1 MEMYVCRSL
10 KLLNNATA
18 LCKAIELFDADAN
31 INETVNTM
39 SGLLINDLSVHKM
52 NFTWHKNNS
61 YIENVNKLV
70 EIEKRDD
77 TSMSIF
83 AEELIS
89 LNIYDKLDQNI
100 ANDPNQNYEIFAEAI
115 NYAREK
121 HLPKKKVKCK
131 KSIHEKNCMDN
142 K

>member
-1 MEMYVCRSL
+1 
-10 KLLNNATA
+10 
-18 LCKAIELFDADAN
+18 
-31 INETVNTM
+31 M
-39 SGLLINDLSVHKM
+39 SGLLINDLSDHKM

-100 ANDPNQNYEIFAEAI
+100 AMIQIKIIKYLLKLLTMLV
-115 NYAREK
+115 R
-121 HLPKKKVKCK
+121 
-131 KSIHEKNCMDN
+131 SIY
-142 K
+142 